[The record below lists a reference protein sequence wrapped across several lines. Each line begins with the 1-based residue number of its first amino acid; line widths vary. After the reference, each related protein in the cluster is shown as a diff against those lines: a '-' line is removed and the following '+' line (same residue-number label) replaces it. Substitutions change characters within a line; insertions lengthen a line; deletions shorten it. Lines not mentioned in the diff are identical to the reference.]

1 MSRQHFVLNAQ
12 TRETSGR
19 SASRCLRRQEQLPGI
34 IYGAKKDPQAL
45 IFDHNELLHAL
56 EHEAFYSSIL
66 EIKIDGQ
73 AQKAVIKDLQ
83 RHAYKP
89 KLMHIDF
96 LRVDENTEIVM
107 NVPLHFVGECP
118 AIAEG
123 GVVNHLL
130 TEIEIRCLPKDLP
143 EYIEVDISNLQMD
156 ESIHLSQIKVP
167 TGVAVI
173 ALEHEND
180 EAVANVHVP
189 RAVVEEEPAAV
200 APAEGEAAAGEGAA
214 AAPAEGA
221 APAVEAKKEEKK

>member
-1 MSRQHFVLNAQ
+1 MSRQHFVINAQ

-19 SASRCLRRQEQLPGI
+19 SASRCLRRQEKLPGI

-45 IFDHNELLHAL
+45 TLDHNELIHAL

-73 AQKAVIKDLQ
+73 PQRAVLKALQ

-89 KLMHIDF
+89 KLTHVDF
-96 LRVDENTEIVM
+96 LRVDENTEITM

-118 AIAEG
+118 AVAEG

-130 TEIEIRCLPKDLP
+130 TEVEISCLPKDLP
-143 EYIEVDISNLQMD
+143 EYIEVDISGLQMD
-156 ESIHLSQIKVP
+156 DSIHLSQLKVP
-167 TGVAVI
+167 AGVTII
-173 ALEHEND
+173 ALEHDND

-189 RAVVEEEPAAV
+189 RAVVEEEPAAA
-200 APAEGEAAAGEGAA
+200 APAEGEEGAT
-214 AAPAEGA
+214 APAEGA
-221 APAVEAKKEEKK
+221 AAPAAEAKKE